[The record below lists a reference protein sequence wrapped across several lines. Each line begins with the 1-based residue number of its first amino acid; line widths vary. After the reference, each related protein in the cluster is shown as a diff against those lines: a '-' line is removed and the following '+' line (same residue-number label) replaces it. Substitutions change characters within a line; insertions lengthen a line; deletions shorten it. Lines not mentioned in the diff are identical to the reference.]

1 MLDRLKIYLPLSF
14 LSRLDVVLDKRLN
27 LLLGLLQIVIKFWDT
42 HTEL

>member
-1 MLDRLKIYLPLSF
+1 MHLSVLGTLSF